1 MHAECERVRV
11 ASDVARLGVRLAGAW
26 KCGFASG
33 RTIPHAGIVAHPFRS
48 VLPQHDLGGAAIVSA
63 RIDIIIPT
71 WNGQDV
77 LMPCLASLAGQTCR
91 DFDVTVVDD
100 GSTDGT
106 VDAVHQGYPGVRVI
120 ALERNQG
127 FCAAVNTGITATSNE
142 LIFLLNNDMT
152 LMPDCLAQ
160 LVATLEHDRA
170 DMVAPIVLFQD
181 EPDVVYSAGDC
192 QRMNGRSEC
201 WGHKAVRK
209 EFVPPDTVFGVSAG
223 AALYRRAIFD
233 RVGVLDEKYGAYF
246 EDADL
251 SFRARLAGFN
261 AALATDAIAYHAGSA
276 SIRDRMWWRTQQCC
290 RNHALLVIKN
300 MPAALIMR
308 NAPQIAWERINQM
321 RRFVSGARTEFGI
334 VRAWWMLLRTEMEI
348 GRLLP
353 QLIRERWAIQ
363 RSRQVSN
370 ADLEALLVR

>member
-1 MHAECERVRV
+1 M
-11 ASDVARLGVRLAGAW
+11 
-26 KCGFASG
+26 
-33 RTIPHAGIVAHPFRS
+33 
-48 VLPQHDLGGAAIVSA
+48 LPQHDLGGAAIVSA

-71 WNGQDV
+71 WNGLDV
-77 LMPCLASLAGQTCR
+77 LMKCLASLAGQTCR

-100 GSTDGT
+100 GSTDDT
-106 VDAVHQGYPGVRVI
+106 AAALHKQYPGVRVI
-120 ALERNQG
+120 ELEDNKG
-127 FCAAVNTGITATSNE
+127 FCTAVNTGITATSNE

-160 LVATLEHDRA
+160 LLATLDHDHA

-201 WGHKAVRK
+201 WGHKAIRK
-209 EFVPPDTVFGVSAG
+209 EFVPPPTVFGVSAG
-223 AALYRRAIFD
+223 AALYRRAIFE
-233 RVGVLDEKYGAYF
+233 RVGLLDEKYGAYF

-251 SFRARLAGFN
+251 SFRARLAGFS

-276 SIRDRMWWRTQQCC
+276 SIRDRMWWRAQQCC

-300 MPAALIMR
+300 MPTELMIR
-308 NAPQIAWERINQM
+308 NAPQILWERINQM
-321 RRFVSGARTEFGI
+321 RRFVSGARTEFGLL
-334 VRAWWMLLRTEMEI
+334 RAWGMLLRTELGI

-353 QLIRERWAIQ
+353 QLIRDRWTIQ

-370 ADLEALLVR
+370 ADIEALLVR